1 LNELTD
7 FNPFSD
13 RFPQTLSMSAIG
25 RLNQCCCVKLVC
37 VLWQTEWL
45 SKSYKAACLDP
56 HSAVKQH
63 IDQCVR
69 PGGKVKPRGAA
80 LRSGVCLPVLSGCER
95 AGKGRRFP
103 GQHLTFT
110 NPTTSLFC
118 YNEHKG
124 SWGGAFS
131 NKRQDEL

>member
-1 LNELTD
+1 MQCSSHLTSQRNE
-7 FNPFSD
+7 
-13 RFPQTLSMSAIG
+13 AY
-25 RLNQCCCVKLVC
+25 VC
-37 VLWQTEWL
+37 VVVGMWGTW
-45 SKSYKAACLDP
+45 AD